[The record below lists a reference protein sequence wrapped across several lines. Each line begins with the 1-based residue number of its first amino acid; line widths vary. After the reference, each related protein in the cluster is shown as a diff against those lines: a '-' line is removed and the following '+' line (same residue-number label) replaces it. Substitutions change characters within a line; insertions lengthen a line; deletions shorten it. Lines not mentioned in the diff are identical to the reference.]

1 MAAPAT
7 PTLLA
12 EYLRANSYARVP
24 NQERREEGWSA
35 YKKGY
40 ELRIVV
46 KTQDDVKR
54 VRRLL
59 QDAGI
64 HPGKPFRKAQ
74 QWVQPVYGRQAVN
87 SLVAIKRKKR
97 RY

>member
-1 MAAPAT
+1 MAET
-7 PTLLA
+7 STLA

-24 NQERREEGWSA
+24 DETRQEEEGWSA

-46 KTQDDVKR
+46 KTQDDLRK

-59 QDAGI
+59 KEAGI
-64 HPGKPFRKAQ
+64 HPGKAFRKSL
-74 QWVQPVYGRQAVN
+74 QWVQPIYGKQAVN
-87 SLVAIKRKKR
+87 SLVALKRKKR
-97 RY
+97 